1 MDALFSGRKR
11 RGTLSTKFKTDLIV
25 REGGIS
31 AHGRGNW
38 DTCEGPLNHICRF
51 KSKSQADDE

>member
-31 AHGRGNW
+31 AHGRANW
-38 DTCEGPLNHICRF
+38 DTCEGATVKQTMNEQH
-51 KSKSQADDE
+51 